1 MGFEVGPVKVTI
13 EGKGGASVKREAK
26 KVKDGLKGIGDEADK
41 SAKKTA
47 KGNKKAEKSFKD
59 LKKEAKATKGFFGRM
74 SKEADAYNKKLGD
87 SNKKMKPFKDLL
99 GNITTAAGPYAMAIG
114 LVAAA
119 MAAML
124 AITIKL
130 VLHTTEFLD
139 NLSKTS
145 TRIGLSVEMISEWGY
160 AAEKAGI
167 DQNTFTMGLQRFQR
181 RLADFKRTGGGEAAK
196 AFKTMGIDADIAS
209 GKLKTTEDVLF
220 AVSDKMKGVSDEGQK
235 VLLAFQMFD
244 SEGVKM
250 NQMLA
255 DGSVALKKVIE
266 DGKALGSTIKDEDVV
281 ASVEFKNAMADL
293 KTALLALE
301 REALKKLIPE
311 FTKLVNWMKELTV
324 AARENWGAVKILA
337 QNMLN
342 AVPGLGPMINA
353 VGHLINLFRTLKSL
367 MASTG
372 DYIDSSVAGL
382 GGGSHKANADA
393 SANAAISLIK
403 RQSSLAKSKNT
414 GGAALPPGGGGNKED
429 QFATDLQSAQ
439 EEIANMKI
447 AAMVEEERIVAEFSK
462 RYSEIMKG
470 PYTGSQRDQLLQ
482 ALGEYTTLKYEK
494 LNQAEDE
501 KQRQLQTKI
510 LADQK
515 KAMEERIAAEQEL
528 ETFMT
533 EFNMSKLEGHQLELE
548 EEKMH
553 YQAQLDSFR
562 EYANQA
568 NLDKQSVLDWE
579 AQITDAHRGRMK
591 VINDGIAADRKGAKM
606 KELEA
611 ATSLAKN
618 MASLIGLSAK
628 EQAKA
633 QIPLEIAKAYQAFA
647 AAASAFAPNPTV
659 DVAGGLAA
667 AAAAVKHLDAVKK
680 LSAAAGGGG
689 GGGGSSSGGGGGR
702 KKDVPLEDDKNSLE
716 EEKVKQT
723 GTYIMNIPR
732 DSYGNLY
739 DFMRGAVD
747 PLNEVLGDGSK
758 IVVAK
763 S

>member
-1 MGFEVGPVKVTI
+1 MGFEVGPIKITI
-13 EGKGGASVKREAK
+13 EGKGGASVKRETK
-26 KVKDGLKGIGDEADK
+26 KVNDAVNGM
-41 SAKKTA
+41 KKPVREWTDQFK
-47 KGNKKAEKSFKD
+47 KGNKKVKKSFKD
-59 LKKEAKATKGFFGRM
+59 LKKEAKEAKGFFNRM

-87 SNKKMKPFKDLL
+87 SNNKMKPFKNLM
-99 GNITTAAGPYAMAIG
+99 GSITTAAGPYAMAIG

-139 NLSKTS
+139 NLAKTS
-145 TRIGLSVEMISEWGY
+145 TRIGLPVEMLSEWSY
-160 AAEKAGI
+160 AAERAGV
-167 DQNTFTMGLQRFQR
+167 DQNTMTMALQRFQR
-181 RLADFKRTGGGEAAK
+181 RLGDFKSTGGGEAAK
-196 AFKTMGIDADIAS
+196 AFKTLGISADITS

-220 AVSDKMKGVSDEGQK
+220 AVSDKMAAMNDNGKK
-235 VLLAFQMFD
+235 VLTTFQMFD
-244 SEGVKM
+244 TEGVKM
-250 NQMLA
+250 NQMLGE
-255 DGSVALKKVIE
+255 GSKALKQVIE
-266 DGKALGSTIKDEDVV
+266 DGKKLGSTIRDEDVKS
-281 ASVEFKNAMADL
+281 SVEFKNAMADL

-301 REALKKLIPE
+301 REAIKELIPA

-324 AARENWGAVKILA
+324 SARENWAAVKEFA
-337 QNMLN
+337 WNMLN
-342 AVPGLGPMINA
+342 AVPALGPMINA
-353 VGHLINLFRTLKSL
+353 VRLLIDLYHQLRAA
-367 MASTG
+367 MH
-372 DYIDSSVAGL
+372 SVVPSEGIY
-382 GGGSHKANADA
+382 KANADI
-393 SANAAISLIK
+393 SAERGIAGIKAQAA
-403 RQSSLAKSKNT
+403 AKK
-414 GGAALPPGGGGNKED
+414 GGAPPPKPPGGGKED
-429 QFATDLQSAQ
+429 QFASDLQSAQ

-447 AAMVEEERIVAEFSK
+447 AAMVEEERIAAEFSK

-470 PYTGSQRDQLLQ
+470 PYTGAQRNELLQ
-482 ALGEYTTLKYEK
+482 VLGEYTTLKYDK

-501 KQRQLQTKI
+501 KQRQLNAKI

-515 KAMEERIAAEQEL
+515 KAMEERIAAEQEF

-533 EFNMSKLEGHQLELE
+533 EFNMSKLEGRQLELE

-568 NLDKQSVLDWE
+568 SLDKQSVLDWE

-611 ATSLAKN
+611 ATALAKN

-628 EQAKA
+628 EQAKV

-667 AAAAVKHLDAVKK
+667 TAAAMKHLDAVKK
-680 LSAAAGGGG
+680 LSVAAGGGG
-689 GGGGSSSGGGGGR
+689 GGGGSSSGKGGGGR
-702 KKDVPLEDDKNSLE
+702 KKDIPLEDDKNSLE

-723 GTYIMNIPR
+723 GTYILNIPR
-732 DSYGNLY
+732 DAYGNLY
-739 DFMRGAVD
+739 DFMRSAVD
-747 PLNEVLGDGSK
+747 PLNEVISDGSK
-758 IVVAK
+758 IVIAK